1 MLIMELK
8 WKIKLKKEY
17 IDDLYQTYPNAFTLE
32 HKWDIKKNNW
42 NNNFIKLVQMKI
54 EIRNKIIEQVWITY
68 LWYLN
73 ILLDTLDYSNR
84 IEFWVLKQ
92 LWISESMIKVVRKK
106 LRDNDIVKKVWFI
119 YYLNPK
125 IAVKWDIIPIIVE
138 NLFK

>member
-1 MLIMELK
+1 
-8 WKIKLKKEY
+8 
-17 IDDLYQTYPNAFTLE
+17 
-32 HKWDIKKNNW
+32 
-42 NNNFIKLVQMKI
+42 MKI

-125 IAVKWDIIPIIVE
+125 IAVKWDIIPVIVE